1 MFLYKLIQPDWK
13 HKQSD
18 TDYAIRWD
26 YKFLLFYFCL
36 YRLNFFFKSRAKGKL
51 FSLLTTSDDT
61 YVVQYSVHDDMEPL
75 FLQRSTDCVSHESPD
90 NLFSFPRVILFV
102 FSMDDSF
109 FTSVQSMPNF
119 RLLLW
124 WEVVQH
130 CIAHSQKTSFNHA
143 VQTHEQAQKVHI
155 SHLHSF
161 QSRSE
166 L

>member
-1 MFLYKLIQPDWK
+1 M
-13 HKQSD
+13 
-18 TDYAIRWD
+18 
-26 YKFLLFYFCL
+26 FLLFYFCL

-51 FSLLTTSDDT
+51 FSLSTTSDDT
-61 YVVQYSVHDDMEPL
+61 YVVQYSVHEDMEPL

-109 FTSVQSMPNF
+109 FPLYNPCRTSDYCYDEK
-119 RLLLW
+119 LYT
-124 WEVVQH
+124 VQH

-143 VQTHEQAQKVHI
+143 VQPHEQHEQAQKVHI

-161 QSRSE
+161 QSRYK